1 MRPAHSGSVKLPIS
15 ATCRP
20 CLTVTSITEHNTRMI
35 QVIPWI
41 PLGAFG
47 MRPRLP
53 RRRVGMNAS
62 RKVLVTVSMD
72 SKLLTELNRLAKE
85 SRTDCSEIVNE
96 AVDKFLDRWRSEDD

>member
-1 MRPAHSGSVKLPIS
+1 
-15 ATCRP
+15 
-20 CLTVTSITEHNTRMI
+20 
-35 QVIPWI
+35 
-41 PLGAFG
+41 
-47 MRPRLP
+47 
-53 RRRVGMNAS
+53 MNAS